1 MFKGKHIKEV
11 EFYNLLFKNNEFTS
25 ELGKVSLA
33 SGRLE
38 AELILFFNRKGVIEK
53 VNESTLGWLIK
64 VGKKN
69 NLLDKN
75 LIQSLELV
83 LKQRNYFTHN
93 IYALFT
99 ELIDV
104 TILERNNL
112 IDTDVVTYSNYAWQL
127 SDNLESLADLV
138 SRK

>member
-1 MFKGKHIKEV
+1 MFKGKPVKEV
-11 EFYNLLFKNNEFTS
+11 EFYNLLFKNKEFTS

-53 VNESTLGWLIK
+53 VNEATLGWLIK

-75 LIQSLELV
+75 LVQSLELV

-104 TILERNNL
+104 TILERENL
-112 IDTDVVTYSNYAWQL
+112 IDTDIITYTNYAWQL
-127 SDNLESLADLV
+127 NDNLESLADLI

>member
-127 SDNLESLADLV
+127 SDNLESLGDLV